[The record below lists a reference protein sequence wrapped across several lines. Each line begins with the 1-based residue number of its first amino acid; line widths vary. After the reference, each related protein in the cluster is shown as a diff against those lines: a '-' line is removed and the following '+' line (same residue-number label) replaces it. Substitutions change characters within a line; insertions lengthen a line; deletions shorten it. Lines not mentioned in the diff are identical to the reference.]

1 MWVDV
6 CHEESTHTPF
16 IWPNGK
22 PTPPYKN
29 TAFWTL
35 VNCHPGNNRYKLD
48 TVWTRQ
54 HLAKRTDTSSAHN
67 LSPEES
73 AYVHDHGIDSISMHW
88 IPTGFYVGMES
99 TVPIKGARVRPRRV
113 NPGRAFHTVSYV
125 WRQGA
130 ASSPYGLGP
139 PLGGT
144 LFPRNAVAA
153 ASPLFSVAR
162 AVPFLPS
169 GVTDFF
175 FEPGWDAR
183 LTALDSVG
191 VADIIS
197 DSAYAS
203 RTRGSFDHLEELR
216 KYVLLP

>member
-1 MWVDV
+1 
-6 CHEESTHTPF
+6 
-16 IWPNGK
+16 
-22 PTPPYKN
+22 
-29 TAFWTL
+29 
-35 VNCHPGNNRYKLD
+35 
-48 TVWTRQ
+48 
-54 HLAKRTDTSSAHN
+54 

-73 AYVHDHGIDSISMHW
+73 AYAVNHGIDSISMHW

-99 TVPIKGARVRPRRV
+99 TVPIKGPRVRPRRV
-113 NPGRAFHTVSYV
+113 NPDREFHTVSYV

-130 ASSPYGLGP
+130 ASTPYGLGP

-153 ASPLFSVAR
+153 PSPLFAVAR
-162 AVPFLPS
+162 AVPFLP
-169 GVTDFF
+169 GGITDFF

-197 DSAYAS
+197 DTAYAS
-203 RTRGSFDHLEELR
+203 RTRGSFDHLEDLR